1 MAAKATLNTGLAQS
15 DSTQATQVV
24 RGTIA
29 LTGNYGPGATSGDVL
44 NLALFGV
51 QSNQPPLRVLVYEM
65 PAAGT
70 APTGYL
76 FGYEVGTDPSNG
88 RLSIMTSE
96 GVEYVQGSAYS
107 AALLAAALFFEAIF
121 PLGN

>member
-1 MAAKATLNTGLAQS
+1 MSAIATLTTGLVQN
-15 DSTQATQVV
+15 DTTQATQIA
-24 RGTIA
+24 RGSIA
-29 LTGNYGPGATSGDVL
+29 LTATYGPGATSGDLL
-44 NLALFGV
+44 NLALYDV
-51 QSNQPPLRVLVYEM
+51 QSNAAPVRVLVYEM

-76 FGYEVGTDPSNG
+76 FGYEVGSTPANG

-96 GVEYVQGSAYS
+96 GVEYTQGSAYS

-121 PLGN
+121 TLGT